1 MAALILTIFDFI
13 LGGFVGACTIA
24 MACLVDTLLQTDIL
38 ANDREVGR

>member
-1 MAALILTIFDFI
+1 MASLILTAFDYL

-24 MACLVDTLLQTDIL
+24 AACLLDVVLDTDIL